1 MQNEE
6 TKINKVEQMVAD
18 LIVSM
23 AIQEAINQQAIAT
36 VPEQVEAI
44 RIMIA
49 EIAEIGFQP
58 AEA

>member
-1 MQNEE
+1 MQKEE

-18 LIVSM
+18 LMVSM
-23 AIQEAINQQAIAT
+23 AIQEAINQQAITAI
-36 VPEQVEAI
+36 PEEVEAI
-44 RIMIA
+44 RRMIA